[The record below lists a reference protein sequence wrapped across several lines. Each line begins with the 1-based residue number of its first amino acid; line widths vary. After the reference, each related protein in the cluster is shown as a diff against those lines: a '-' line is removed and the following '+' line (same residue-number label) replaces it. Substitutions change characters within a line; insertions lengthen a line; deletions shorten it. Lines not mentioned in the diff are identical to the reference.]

1 MAKRRIGGRSL
12 NPTQLVSIGFFG
24 LIVIGALALM
34 MPFSS
39 VTHTVTDPLTA
50 TFTSTSAVS
59 LTGLTVVDTGGHW
72 STTGKI
78 IIATLI
84 QLSGLGIMSL
94 TSLAGMILTGRFGLR
109 LRMNAAAEGRTL
121 SIGDVKSTLIA
132 TLGFTALVEGAVT
145 LMLASRFAN
154 KYGMSVDRAMGEGL
168 FHAISS
174 FNNAGFGLRKDNL
187 VPYAADAW
195 ILLPLAGSIIIGG
208 LGFPV
213 LRELVTRLRIRVSR
227 GWNWSNRD
235 KRVGHLSVTS
245 RLTLIGTAVL
255 VLGGWLVIGVLEWN
269 KAMSGM
275 PIGEKILTAFFQS
288 VTPRTAGFN
297 SVDYGQFHPSTLF
310 ITDIFMFI
318 GGGSAGTAGGIKIST
333 LLVLVA
339 AMIAEFRGETDTVI
353 GHRKISYSVVRQ
365 AMTVF
370 ALGIM
375 LVAVGVISLMLIEN
389 KFTGSQ
395 ILFEVTSAFGT
406 VGLTTGITPSLQG
419 SSQIIL
425 CFIMYLGRIGPITLV
440 TALAGQDKARRFS
453 YPEERPFIG

>member
-1 MAKRRIGGRSL
+1 MGRRPL
-12 NPTQLVSIGFFG
+12 NPTQLVSVGFFG
-24 LIVIGALALM
+24 LIITGGVALM

-39 VTHTVTDPLTA
+39 AQHTVTNPVAAL
-50 TFTSTSAVS
+50 FTSTSAVS
-59 LTGLTVVDTGGHW
+59 LTGLNVVDTGAHW
-72 STTGKI
+72 SIVGKV

-94 TSLAGMILTGRFGLR
+94 TSLAGMVLTGRLGLR
-109 LRMNAAAEGRTL
+109 SRMNAAAEGRTL
-121 SIGDVKSTLIA
+121 SIGDVRSTLFA
-132 TLGFTALVEGAVT
+132 TLAFTTLVEGIVT
-145 LMLASRFAN
+145 LMLASRFAHR
-154 KYGMSVDRAMGEGL
+154 YGMTTGHALGEGL

-187 VPYAADAW
+187 VSYATDAW

-213 LRELVTRLRIRVSR
+213 LRELATRTRIRVSR
-227 GWNWSNRD
+227 GWGWADRD
-235 KRVGHLSVTS
+235 RQLGHLSVTS
-245 RLTLIGTAVL
+245 QLTLIGTAVL
-255 VLGGWLVIGVLEWN
+255 LIGGWIAVSVLEWD
-269 KAMSGM
+269 KAMAGM
-275 PIGEKILTAFFQS
+275 SAGDKILSAFFQS

-297 SVDYGQFHPSTLF
+297 SLDYGTFHPSTLF
-310 ITDIFMFI
+310 ITDIMMFV
-318 GGGSAGTAGGIKIST
+318 GGGSAGTAGGIKIPT

-339 AMIAEFRGETDTVI
+339 AMIAEFRGESDTVI

-375 LVAVGVISLMLIEN
+375 LVVIGVMSLMLIEN
-389 KFTGSQ
+389 NVTGSQ

-406 VGLTTGITPSLQG
+406 VGLSTGITQSLAVP
-419 SSQIIL
+419 SQIIL

-440 TALAGQDKARRFS
+440 TALAGQDNARRFS